1 MNKFSNNDTMENGKK
16 KAVVGNNLTDSNVEI
31 YHRKLKR
38 THFMKKSFYV
48 VYKFY
53 CYFAFDLFYH
63 LGC

>member
-1 MNKFSNNDTMENGKK
+1 MENGKK

-53 CYFAFDLFYH
+53 CYLHCF
-63 LGC
+63 GVG